1 MTCDSQHGPLF
12 HRVPIPPDIAGVRVP
27 YPRANVPPINKQKNI
42 LNELN
47 VEEK

>member
-1 MTCDSQHGPLF
+1 MAPYSTGSLF
-12 HRVPIPPDIAGVRVP
+12 HLMQRTDIAGVRVP